1 MTKNRPDSKSEF
13 DKFPPDKF
21 PIELYISFGKRNEI
35 LLAELKETLNKQTR
49 EESRYRTTIAKH
61 VGNNITMRAYF
72 KDVDSL
78 RPVAWKLKDQ
88 NLWRD
93 TLQYESN
100 KITPRM
106 LIEKAEN
113 ILKKEMATSI

>member
-1 MTKNRPDSKSEF
+1 MVYDLKS
-13 DKFPPDKF
+13 
-21 PIELYISFGKRNEI
+21 I
-35 LLAELKETLNKQTR
+35 LDKQTR
-49 EESRYRTTIAKH
+49 EESKYRKTVAKH
-61 VGNNITMRAYF
+61 VGNSVTMRCYF
-72 KDVDSL
+72 KDVDAL
-78 RPVAWKLKDQ
+78 RPVAWNLKDQ

-113 ILKKEMATSI
+113 ILKKEMEISI